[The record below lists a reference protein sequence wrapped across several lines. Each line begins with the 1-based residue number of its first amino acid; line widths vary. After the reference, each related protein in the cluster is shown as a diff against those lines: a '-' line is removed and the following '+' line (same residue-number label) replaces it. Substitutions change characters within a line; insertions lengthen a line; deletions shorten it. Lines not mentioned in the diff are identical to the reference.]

1 MRGEAFNKV
10 VEQGPEIDD
19 EGVRLGAWLGVRLA
33 EGIVADGLAVPA
45 FPACLQDRPPDCLV
59 CPEALKAL
67 HTTEL
72 TLFSDG
78 KPMIRRVE
86 GDSSRCLS
94 FGLFHGLCLGGT
106 FLCSLQRVHF
116 AVFLFPLFLPLPL
129 LLLLFPLLFLFPL
142 PLLLGCSSSS
152 SSSSE
157 DGTTEFDL
165 ICFFF
170 LPPWAVMLPPNLCS
184 NGFLYFLVAGLDSPR
199 LIVF

>member
-10 VEQGPEIDD
+10 VERGPEIDD
-19 EGVRLGAWLGVRLA
+19 EGVRLGAWLGVRFA

-45 FPACLQDRPPDCLV
+45 FPACLRDCPPDRLV

-72 TLFSDG
+72 TLFSNG

-116 AVFLFPLFLPLPL
+116 AVFLFPLFLPLPPLLLVFAFVFIVVFIFL
-129 LLLLFPLLFLFPL
+129 LLLTILLDHQPFPFRRHLAVTPASLLLPFALALGLLLFL
-142 PLLLGCSSSS
+142 
-152 SSSSE
+152 
-157 DGTTEFDL
+157 
-165 ICFFF
+165 
-170 LPPWAVMLPPNLCS
+170 VV
-184 NGFLYFLVAGLDSPR
+184 LV
-199 LIVF
+199 